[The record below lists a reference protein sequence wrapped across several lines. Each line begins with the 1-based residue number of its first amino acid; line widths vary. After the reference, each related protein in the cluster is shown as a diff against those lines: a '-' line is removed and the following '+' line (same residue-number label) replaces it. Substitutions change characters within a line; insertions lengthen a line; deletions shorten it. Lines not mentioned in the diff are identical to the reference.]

1 MKEVNKSIKKVTKMV
16 KRLKLK
22 NWIFIVFVVSVFMH
36 LLMSK
41 KMTKYVTLVV
51 GVSAVLNYIVTKN
64 LTSAVGSAAVVGLA
78 CMYYKQ
84 LQENMGMMNAVVAG
98 EHDDEN

>member
-1 MKEVNKSIKKVTKMV
+1 MV

-64 LTSAVGSAAVVGLA
+64 LTSKSPIASVTQGISV
-78 CMYYKQ
+78 
-84 LQENMGMMNAVVAG
+84 E
-98 EHDDEN
+98 